1 VADPFA
7 SLQADCAR
15 CRALCCVGP
24 AFAASADFA
33 DDKPAGRPCVHLG
46 DDDRCRIHDQLR
58 PRGFPGCVAYD
69 CFGAGQHVV
78 QVTFGGGERSPAMF
92 AVLPVVR
99 GLHELL
105 WYVADVRSRP
115 AAGSLHGDA
124 RRVAE
129 RVTRL
134 ATGDPDA
141 LRAVDLDAE
150 RAAVDPL
157 LRAASALVR
166 APYRRG
172 RGTGR
177 FRPGAVLARRDLAG
191 ADLRGAHLPGA
202 DLRGALLIGADLRDA
217 DLREADVIGADLRAA
232 DLRGADL
239 TGALFLTRGQV
250 QSAVGDPT
258 TRIPDRFPRPDHWL
272 QSDETGRPGRRRAA
286 EA

>member
-1 VADPFA
+1 MADPFA

-33 DDKPAGRPCVHLG
+33 DDKPAGRPCAHLG
-46 DDDRCRIHDQLR
+46 DDDRCRIHEQLR

-78 QVTFGGGERSPAMF
+78 QITFGGGERSPAMF

-115 AAGSLHGDA
+115 AAGSLHGAA
-124 RRVAE
+124 RRAAE
-129 RVTRL
+129 RATRL
-134 ATGDPDA
+134 ASGDPDA

-157 LRAASALVR
+157 LREASALVR
-166 APYRRG
+166 APYCRERG
-172 RGTGR
+172 SGG

-191 ADLRGAHLPGA
+191 VDLRGAHLPGA
-202 DLRGALLIGADLRDA
+202 DLRGALLIGADLRGA

-239 TGALFLTRGQV
+239 IGALFLTRGQV
-250 QSAVGDPT
+250 QSAVGDPA

-272 QSDETGRPGRRRAA
+272 QRDETGTPGRRRAA